1 MRSKIVVIITLV
13 VITVIFSS
21 IMIENPRLVDR
32 GLYRLGFQEQVCV
45 AETHDSDFKNITNIA
60 IAGDLPEMPRRPI
73 CGSSSVDTQLRDA

>member
-45 AETHDSDFKNITNIA
+45 AETHDSDFKYISNH
-60 IAGDLPEMPRRPI
+60 
-73 CGSSSVDTQLRDA
+73 